1 MAIRSTQTNFQP
13 PIAVSGEG
21 GGGLGRGHPPNH
33 REFPVAPQSTQFVL
47 CASAPLHL
55 MPYLYLIAASVSV
68 AFHSIHILLPLFARD
83 SSPTQSSFRAA
94 NLQIQL
100 KIQTQAQIQIQI
112 DGGWHNLLLFC
123 QFLRHF
129 GLPITH
135 CRWLCPT
142 FVSWTRLFP
151 KGYSATT
158 DDSRPCLIA
167 QWSLSAFDQLL
178 GE

>member
-1 MAIRSTQTNFQP
+1 MAIRSTQTNCQP
-13 PIAVSGEG
+13 PIAVSGG
-21 GGGLGRGHPPNH
+21 GGGLLVRGHPPNH

-100 KIQTQAQIQIQI
+100 QIQI

-135 CRWLCPT
+135 YRWLCPT